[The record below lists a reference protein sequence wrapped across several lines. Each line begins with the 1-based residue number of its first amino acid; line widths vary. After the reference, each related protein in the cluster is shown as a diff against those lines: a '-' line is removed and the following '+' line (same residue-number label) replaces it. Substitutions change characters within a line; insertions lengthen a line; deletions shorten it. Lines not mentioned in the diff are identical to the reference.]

1 MDRNKKRENKR
12 GKCHSTTNGCAE
24 HVVPEHCI
32 FNNNSISEKLWGFI
46 FVISRLFLHGNFCW
60 DFTFF
65 FFWSWK
71 FVKLLMTY
79 QNRRS
84 KMSLKLVV
92 SCFFSRKLE
101 SQYSWHF
108 CQGSGVIHTHYLM
121 LPSRIFWVKVSTP
134 FSGYIL
140 CLIQFSCNF
149 FHKTTPNTPK
159 Y

>member
-1 MDRNKKRENKR
+1 MRRKKKMDRNKKRENKW

-24 HVVPEHCI
+24 HVVPKHCI
-32 FNNNSISEKLWGFI
+32 FDNDSISEKLWVFI
-46 FVISRLFLHGNFCW
+46 FVISRLFCMAISAEISL
-60 DFTFF
+60 

-84 KMSLKLVV
+84 KMSLKLAV

-101 SQYSWHF
+101 SHYSWHF
-108 CQGSGVIHTHYLM
+108 CQGSGIIHTHYLM
-121 LPSRIFWVKVSTP
+121 LPSIIFWVKVFTP

-140 CLIQFSCNF
+140 CLGI
-149 FHKTTPNTPK
+149 
-159 Y
+159 